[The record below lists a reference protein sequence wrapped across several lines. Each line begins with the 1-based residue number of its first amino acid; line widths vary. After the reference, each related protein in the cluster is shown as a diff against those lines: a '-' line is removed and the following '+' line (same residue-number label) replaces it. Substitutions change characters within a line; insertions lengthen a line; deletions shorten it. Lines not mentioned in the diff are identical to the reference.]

1 MRRLTCFV
9 ACLLLAAPAVVRT
22 DDTSDDPFAKQAGQ
36 LVDGKI
42 SRVEKLIA
50 VHGFVRDQIGQTKTK
65 YG

>member
-1 MRRLTCFV
+1 MKRLACFI
-9 ACLLLAAPAVVRT
+9 ACLLLVAPTVVRT
-22 DDTSDDPFAKQAGQ
+22 DDTSDDPVAKQAGQ
-36 LVDGKI
+36 LVDGKT